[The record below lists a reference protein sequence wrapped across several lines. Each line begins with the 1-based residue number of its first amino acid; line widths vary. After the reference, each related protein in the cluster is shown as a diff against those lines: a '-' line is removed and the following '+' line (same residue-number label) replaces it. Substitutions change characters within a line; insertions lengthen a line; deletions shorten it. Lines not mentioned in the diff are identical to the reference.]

1 MKKTLCLIFAAVGI
15 AMGATEIP
23 VTWEYGSGW
32 FPDGTPSTDSSSI
45 SVLLQIDLRE
55 MDALGYGPSPIF
67 SWSSENNEYSGE
79 IYVDPMFGELSVSE
93 GYSQTEAELSL
104 PVWGYSPASGYAQ
117 SLLGYTFTPGGNIT
131 LSLVNV
137 LSDGSFEAMQ
147 QWSTPSALPAD
158 TEITLGSFYYDRY
171 AATPHKLYDGELTQS
186 EMESALKAI
195 VDPSSPSVPEPT
207 TATLSL
213 LALAG
218 LAARRR
224 RR

>member
-1 MKKTLCLIFAAVGI
+1 MRWGLW
-15 AMGATEIP
+15 
-23 VTWEYGSGW
+23 VTARARYFRGH
-32 FPDGTPSTDSSSI
+32 
-45 SVLLQIDLRE
+45 LKN
-55 MDALGYGPSPIF
+55 Y
-67 SWSSENNEYSGE
+67 EYSGE
-79 IYVDPMFGELSVSE
+79 IYVDPAFGELSVGE

-104 PVWGYSPASGYAQ
+104 PVWGYSPASGYEQ

-147 QWSTPSALPAD
+147 QWSTTSALPAD
-158 TEITLGSFYYDRY
+158 TEITLGSFYYHQ
-171 AATPHKLYDGELTQS
+171 ASTTPHKLYDGVLTSS

-195 VDPSSPSVPEPT
+195 VDPSSPSVPEPA

-224 RR
+224 R